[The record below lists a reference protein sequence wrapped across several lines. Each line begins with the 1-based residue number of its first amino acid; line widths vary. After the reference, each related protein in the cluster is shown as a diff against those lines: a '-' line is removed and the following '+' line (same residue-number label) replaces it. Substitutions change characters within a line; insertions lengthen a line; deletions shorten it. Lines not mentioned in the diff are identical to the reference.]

1 MVTGNIKTQA
11 YQNPV
16 TAAGKTQKISTKTD
30 FSQSIRQ
37 AAGSYAGTDNQSQ
50 NVSRNQEAAKDSS
63 TAKNAV
69 KSEMTDRDAKS
80 SDVRSTKTETAA
92 VDKNSKKEE
101 TNPEIAAVDKNSKK
115 EEINLEI
122 AAVLAG
128 TQQQNTAVDVDETA
142 VSDFLQDIAQQLEVS
157 VDDLMQSM
165 QNLNLQVTDL
175 QDPQNVLKLMT
186 DVKDLS
192 GTAEILTSPGLM
204 ETFKEINSQA
214 KDFAQQQIQTADIAG
229 TVEVDNVNVQEVQ
242 QIASTDDMS
251 SNADSRKSDRQD
263 SQNDIT
269 DLGNKNVQT
278 GMSNLRGLTE
288 RIEELVADRADVE
301 TAENITKQVVNQVK
315 LTMKNDVTSLQ
326 MQLYPEHLGKVSIQV
341 VSKNGVLTAQIAAE
355 NEVAKAALESQLA
368 TLKESFDSQGIK
380 VQSVEVMVSTNA
392 FEQNQQSN
400 TENSDQEHRHGRQ
413 AKKNIL
419 TGLTGEDDSEL
430 PEDNSL
436 QETLGNTVS
445 YTA

>member
-16 TAAGKTQKISTKTD
+16 TAAGNTQKISTKTD

-37 AAGSYAGTDNQSQ
+37 AAGSYAGTDNKSQ

-92 VDKNSKKEE
+92 VDKNSE
-101 TNPEIAAVDKNSKK
+101 K

-192 GTAEILTSPGLM
+192 GTAEILTSPELM

-251 SNADSRKSDRQD
+251 SNADSRKSDQQD

-326 MQLYPEHLGKVSIQV
+326 MQLYPEHLGKVSFQV

>member
-63 TAKNAV
+63 TDKNAV

-101 TNPEIAAVDKNSKK
+101 TNPEIAAVDKNSEK

>member
-16 TAAGKTQKISTKTD
+16 TAAGNTQKISTKTD

-37 AAGSYAGTDNQSQ
+37 AAGSYASTDNKSQ

-101 TNPEIAAVDKNSKK
+101 TNPEIAAVDKNSEK

-128 TQQQNTAVDVDETA
+128 TLQQNTAVDVDETA

-214 KDFAQQQIQTADIAG
+214 KDFAQQQIQTADITE

-242 QIASTDDMS
+242 QISATDDMS
-251 SNADSRKSDRQD
+251 SDAHSRKSDQQD
-263 SQNDIT
+263 PQNDIT
-269 DLGNKNVQT
+269 DLGNKNAQT

-288 RIEELVADRADVE
+288 RIEELVADRTDVE

-400 TENSDQEHRHGRQ
+400 TENSDQERRHGRQ

>member
-92 VDKNSKKEE
+92 VDKNSKEE
-101 TNPEIAAVDKNSKK
+101 TNPEIAAVDKNSEK

-192 GTAEILTSPGLM
+192 GTAEILTSPELM

-251 SNADSRKSDRQD
+251 SNADSRKSDQQD

>member
-16 TAAGKTQKISTKTD
+16 TAAGNTQKISTKTD

-37 AAGSYAGTDNQSQ
+37 AAGSYAGTDNKSQ

-92 VDKNSKKEE
+92 VDKNSEKEE
-101 TNPEIAAVDKNSKK
+101 TNPEIAAVDKNSEK

-128 TQQQNTAVDVDETA
+128 TQLQNTAVDVDETV

-165 QNLNLQVTDL
+165 QKLNLQVTDL

-214 KDFAQQQIQTADIAG
+214 KDFAQQQIQTADITE

-242 QIASTDDMS
+242 QISATNDMS
-251 SNADSRKSDRQD
+251 SDAHSRKSDQQD
-263 SQNDIT
+263 PQNDIT
-269 DLGNKNVQT
+269 DLGNKNAQT

-288 RIEELVADRADVE
+288 RIEELVADRTDVE

>member
-11 YQNPV
+11 YQNPL
-16 TAAGKTQKISTKTD
+16 TAAGNTQKISTKTD

-37 AAGSYAGTDNQSQ
+37 AAGSYAGTDNKSQ

-92 VDKNSKKEE
+92 VDKNSEKEE
-101 TNPEIAAVDKNSKK
+101 TNPEIAAVDKNSEK

-128 TQQQNTAVDVDETA
+128 TQLQNTAVDVDETV
-142 VSDFLQDIAQQLEVS
+142 VS
-157 VDDLMQSM
+157 
-165 QNLNLQVTDL
+165 DL

-214 KDFAQQQIQTADIAG
+214 KGFAQQQIQTADITE

-242 QIASTDDMS
+242 QISATDDMS
-251 SNADSRKSDRQD
+251 SDAHSRKSDQQD
-263 SQNDIT
+263 PQNDIT
-269 DLGNKNVQT
+269 DLGNKNAQT

-288 RIEELVADRADVE
+288 RIEELVADRTDVE

-368 TLKESFDSQGIK
+368 ILKESFDSQGIK

>member
-16 TAAGKTQKISTKTD
+16 TAAGNTQKISTKTD

-37 AAGSYAGTDNQSQ
+37 AAGSYAGTDNKSQ

-92 VDKNSKKEE
+92 VDKNSEKEE
-101 TNPEIAAVDKNSKK
+101 TNPEIAAVDKNSEK

-192 GTAEILTSPGLM
+192 GTAEILTSPELM

-251 SNADSRKSDRQD
+251 SNADSRKSDQQD

-400 TENSDQEHRHGRQ
+400 TENSDQEHRHGLQ

>member
-16 TAAGKTQKISTKTD
+16 TAAGNTQKISTKTD

-37 AAGSYAGTDNQSQ
+37 AAGSYAGTDNKSQ

-92 VDKNSKKEE
+92 VDKNSE
-101 TNPEIAAVDKNSKK
+101 K

-128 TQQQNTAVDVDETA
+128 TQLQNTAVDVDETV

-165 QNLNLQVTDL
+165 QKLNLQVTDL

-229 TVEVDNVNVQEVQ
+229 TVEVDRRF
-242 QIASTDDMS
+242 
-251 SNADSRKSDRQD
+251 SRLCRLM
-263 SQNDIT
+263 I
-269 DLGNKNVQT
+269 
-278 GMSNLRGLTE
+278 
-288 RIEELVADRADVE
+288 
-301 TAENITKQVVNQVK
+301 
-315 LTMKNDVTSLQ
+315 
-326 MQLYPEHLGKVSIQV
+326 
-341 VSKNGVLTAQIAAE
+341 
-355 NEVAKAALESQLA
+355 
-368 TLKESFDSQGIK
+368 
-380 VQSVEVMVSTNA
+380 
-392 FEQNQQSN
+392 
-400 TENSDQEHRHGRQ
+400 
-413 AKKNIL
+413 
-419 TGLTGEDDSEL
+419 
-430 PEDNSL
+430 
-436 QETLGNTVS
+436 
-445 YTA
+445 

>member
-92 VDKNSKKEE
+92 VDKNSKEE
-101 TNPEIAAVDKNSKK
+101 TNPEIAAVDKNSEK

-192 GTAEILTSPGLM
+192 GTAEILTSPELM

-251 SNADSRKSDRQD
+251 SNADSRKSDQQD

-380 VQSVEVMVSTNA
+380 VQSAEVMVSTNA

>member
-11 YQNPV
+11 YQNPI

-101 TNPEIAAVDKNSKK
+101 TNPEIAAVDKNSEK

-242 QIASTDDMS
+242 QIASNDDMS
-251 SNADSRKSDRQD
+251 SDADSRKSDQQD

-288 RIEELVADRADVE
+288 RIEELVADRTDVE

>member
-16 TAAGKTQKISTKTD
+16 TAAGNTQKISTKTD

-37 AAGSYAGTDNQSQ
+37 AAGSYAGTDNKSQ

-63 TAKNAV
+63 TDKNAV

-101 TNPEIAAVDKNSKK
+101 TNPEIAAVDKNSEK

-214 KDFAQQQIQTADIAG
+214 KDFAQQQIQTADITG

-251 SNADSRKSDRQD
+251 SDADSRKSDHQD

-269 DLGNKNVQT
+269 DFGNKNVQT

-288 RIEELVADRADVE
+288 RIEELVADRTDVE

>member
-37 AAGSYAGTDNQSQ
+37 VAGSYAGTDNQSQ

-101 TNPEIAAVDKNSKK
+101 TNPEIAAVDKNSEK

-251 SNADSRKSDRQD
+251 SDADSRKSDQQD

-288 RIEELVADRADVE
+288 RIEELVADRTDVE

>member
-16 TAAGKTQKISTKTD
+16 TAAGNTQKISTKTD

-37 AAGSYAGTDNQSQ
+37 AAGSYAGTDNKSQ

-92 VDKNSKKEE
+92 VDKNSE
-101 TNPEIAAVDKNSKK
+101 K

-192 GTAEILTSPGLM
+192 GTAEILTSPELM

-251 SNADSRKSDRQD
+251 SNADSRKSDQQD

>member
-16 TAAGKTQKISTKTD
+16 TAAGNTQKISTKTD

-37 AAGSYAGTDNQSQ
+37 AAGSYAGTDNKSQ

-92 VDKNSKKEE
+92 VDKNSEKEE
-101 TNPEIAAVDKNSKK
+101 TNPEIAAVDKNSEK

-128 TQQQNTAVDVDETA
+128 TQLQNTAVDVDETV

-165 QNLNLQVTDL
+165 QKLNLQVTDL

-214 KDFAQQQIQTADIAG
+214 KDFAQQQIQTADITE

-242 QIASTDDMS
+242 QISATDDMS
-251 SNADSRKSDRQD
+251 RDANSRKSDQQD
-263 SQNDIT
+263 PQNDIT
-269 DLGNKNVQT
+269 DLGNKNAQT

-288 RIEELVADRADVE
+288 RIEELVADRTDVE

-400 TENSDQEHRHGRQ
+400 TENSDQERRHGRQ
-413 AKKNIL
+413 TKKNIL

>member
-37 AAGSYAGTDNQSQ
+37 AAGSYASTDNKSQ

-92 VDKNSKKEE
+92 VDKNSEKEE
-101 TNPEIAAVDKNSKK
+101 TNPEIAAVDKNSEK

-128 TQQQNTAVDVDETA
+128 TQLQNTAVDVDETV

-165 QNLNLQVTDL
+165 QKLNLQVTDL

-214 KDFAQQQIQTADIAG
+214 KGFAQQQIQTADITE

-242 QIASTDDMS
+242 QISATDDMS
-251 SNADSRKSDRQD
+251 SDAHSRKSDQQD
-263 SQNDIT
+263 PQNDIT
-269 DLGNKNVQT
+269 DLGNKNAQT

-288 RIEELVADRADVE
+288 RIEELVADRTDVE

-400 TENSDQEHRHGRQ
+400 TENSDQERRHGRQ
-413 AKKNIL
+413 TKKNIL

>member
-16 TAAGKTQKISTKTD
+16 TAAGNTQKISTKTD

-37 AAGSYAGTDNQSQ
+37 AAGSYAGTDNKSQ

-92 VDKNSKKEE
+92 VDKNSEKEE
-101 TNPEIAAVDKNSKK
+101 TNPEIAAVDKNSEK

-128 TQQQNTAVDVDETA
+128 TQLQNTAVDVDETV

-165 QNLNLQVTDL
+165 QKLNLQVTDL

-214 KDFAQQQIQTADIAG
+214 KDFAQQQIQTADITE

-242 QIASTDDMS
+242 QISATDDMS
-251 SNADSRKSDRQD
+251 SDAHSRKSDQQD
-263 SQNDIT
+263 PQNDIT
-269 DLGNKNVQT
+269 DLGNKNAQT

-288 RIEELVADRADVE
+288 RIEELVADRTDVE

-400 TENSDQEHRHGRQ
+400 TDKSDQERRHGRQ
-413 AKKNIL
+413 TKKNIL

>member
-37 AAGSYAGTDNQSQ
+37 AAGSYASTDNQSQ

-92 VDKNSKKEE
+92 VDKNSEKEE
-101 TNPEIAAVDKNSKK
+101 TNPEIAAVDKNSEK

-128 TQQQNTAVDVDETA
+128 TQLQNTAVDVDETV

-165 QNLNLQVTDL
+165 QKLNLQVTDL

-214 KDFAQQQIQTADIAG
+214 KDFAQQQIQTADITE

-242 QIASTDDMS
+242 QISATDDMS
-251 SNADSRKSDRQD
+251 SDAHSRKSDQQD
-263 SQNDIT
+263 PQNDIT
-269 DLGNKNVQT
+269 DLGNKNAQT

-288 RIEELVADRADVE
+288 RIEELVADRTDVE

-400 TENSDQEHRHGRQ
+400 TENSDQERRHGRQ
-413 AKKNIL
+413 TKKNIL

>member
-16 TAAGKTQKISTKTD
+16 TAAGNTQKISTKTD

-37 AAGSYAGTDNQSQ
+37 AAGSYAGTDNKSQ

-63 TAKNAV
+63 TAKKAV

-92 VDKNSKKEE
+92 VDKNSEKEE
-101 TNPEIAAVDKNSKK
+101 TNPEIAAVDKNSEK

-128 TQQQNTAVDVDETA
+128 TQLQNTAVDVDETV

-165 QNLNLQVTDL
+165 QKLNLQVTDL

-214 KDFAQQQIQTADIAG
+214 KDFAQQQIQTADITE

-242 QIASTDDMS
+242 QISATDDMS
-251 SNADSRKSDRQD
+251 SDAHSRKSDQQD
-263 SQNDIT
+263 PQNDIT
-269 DLGNKNVQT
+269 DLGNKNAQT

-288 RIEELVADRADVE
+288 RIEELVADRTDVE

-400 TENSDQEHRHGRQ
+400 TENSDQERRHGRQ
-413 AKKNIL
+413 TKKNIL

>member
-16 TAAGKTQKISTKTD
+16 TAAGKTQKISTNTD

-101 TNPEIAAVDKNSKK
+101 TNPEIAAVDKNSEK

-242 QIASTDDMS
+242 QIVSTDDMS
-251 SNADSRKSDRQD
+251 SDAHSRKSDQQD

-368 TLKESFDSQGIK
+368 ILKESFDSQGIK

>member
-37 AAGSYAGTDNQSQ
+37 AAGSYASTDNKSQ

-92 VDKNSKKEE
+92 VDKNSEKEE
-101 TNPEIAAVDKNSKK
+101 TNPEIAAVDKNSEK

-128 TQQQNTAVDVDETA
+128 TQLQNTAVDVDETV

-165 QNLNLQVTDL
+165 QKLNLQVTDL

-214 KDFAQQQIQTADIAG
+214 KDFAQQQIQTADITE

-242 QIASTDDMS
+242 QISATDDMS
-251 SNADSRKSDRQD
+251 SDAHSRKSDQQD
-263 SQNDIT
+263 PQNDIT
-269 DLGNKNVQT
+269 DLGNKNAQT

-288 RIEELVADRADVE
+288 RIEELVADRTDVE

-400 TENSDQEHRHGRQ
+400 TENSDQERRHGRQ
-413 AKKNIL
+413 TKKNIL

>member
-16 TAAGKTQKISTKTD
+16 TAAGNTQKISTKTD

-37 AAGSYAGTDNQSQ
+37 AAGSYAGTDNKSQ

-92 VDKNSKKEE
+92 VDKNSEKEE
-101 TNPEIAAVDKNSKK
+101 TNPEIVTVDKNSEKQ
-115 EEINLEI
+115 EINLEI

-128 TQQQNTAVDVDETA
+128 TQLQNTAVDVDETA

-214 KDFAQQQIQTADIAG
+214 KDFAQQQIQTADITG

-242 QIASTDDMS
+242 QISATDDMS
-251 SNADSRKSDRQD
+251 SNADSRKSDQQD

-288 RIEELVADRADVE
+288 RIEELVADRTDVE

-368 TLKESFDSQGIK
+368 ILKESFDSQGIK

>member
-11 YQNPV
+11 YQNPL
-16 TAAGKTQKISTKTD
+16 TAAGNTQKISTKTD

-37 AAGSYAGTDNQSQ
+37 AAGSYAGTDNKSQ

-92 VDKNSKKEE
+92 VDKNSEKEE
-101 TNPEIAAVDKNSKK
+101 TNPEIAAVDKNSEK

-128 TQQQNTAVDVDETA
+128 TQLQNTAVDVDETV

-165 QNLNLQVTDL
+165 QKLNLQVTDL

-214 KDFAQQQIQTADIAG
+214 KDFAQQQIQTADITE

-242 QIASTDDMS
+242 QISATDDMS
-251 SNADSRKSDRQD
+251 SDAHSRKSDQQD
-263 SQNDIT
+263 PQNDIT
-269 DLGNKNVQT
+269 DLGNKNAQT

-288 RIEELVADRADVE
+288 RIEELVADRTDVE

>member
-16 TAAGKTQKISTKTD
+16 TAAGNTQKISTKTD

-37 AAGSYAGTDNQSQ
+37 AAGSYAGTDNKSQ

-92 VDKNSKKEE
+92 VDKNSEKEE
-101 TNPEIAAVDKNSKK
+101 TNPEIAAVDKNSEK

-128 TQQQNTAVDVDETA
+128 TQLQNTAVDVDETV

-165 QNLNLQVTDL
+165 QKLNLQVTDL

-251 SNADSRKSDRQD
+251 SDAHSRKSDQQD

-368 TLKESFDSQGIK
+368 ILKESFDSQGIK

>member
-16 TAAGKTQKISTKTD
+16 TAAGNTQKISTKTD

-37 AAGSYAGTDNQSQ
+37 AAGSYAGTDNKSQ

-92 VDKNSKKEE
+92 VDKNSEKEE
-101 TNPEIAAVDKNSKK
+101 TNPEIAAVDKNSEK

-128 TQQQNTAVDVDETA
+128 TQLQNTAVDVDETV

-165 QNLNLQVTDL
+165 QKLNLQVTDL

-242 QIASTDDMS
+242 QIVSTDDMS
-251 SNADSRKSDRQD
+251 SDAHSRKSDQQD

-326 MQLYPEHLGKVSIQV
+326 MQLYPEHWEKYP
-341 VSKNGVLTAQIAAE
+341 
-355 NEVAKAALESQLA
+355 
-368 TLKESFDSQGIK
+368 FRW
-380 VQSVEVMVSTNA
+380 
-392 FEQNQQSN
+392 FRR
-400 TENSDQEHRHGRQ
+400 TE
-413 AKKNIL
+413 
-419 TGLTGEDDSEL
+419 
-430 PEDNSL
+430 P
-436 QETLGNTVS
+436 
-445 YTA
+445 

>member
-50 NVSRNQEAAKDSS
+50 NVSRNQEATKDSS

-101 TNPEIAAVDKNSKK
+101 TNPEIAAVDKNSEK

-214 KDFAQQQIQTADIAG
+214 KDFAQQQIQTADMAG

>member
-101 TNPEIAAVDKNSKK
+101 TNPEIAAVDKNSEK

-214 KDFAQQQIQTADIAG
+214 KDFAQQQIQTADITG

-242 QIASTDDMS
+242 QIALTDDMS
-251 SNADSRKSDRQD
+251 SNADSRKSDQQD

-368 TLKESFDSQGIK
+368 ILKESFDSQGIK

>member
-16 TAAGKTQKISTKTD
+16 TAAGNTQKISTKTD

-37 AAGSYAGTDNQSQ
+37 AAGSYAGTDNKSQ

-92 VDKNSKKEE
+92 VDKNSEKEE
-101 TNPEIAAVDKNSKK
+101 TNPEIAAVDKNSEK

-128 TQQQNTAVDVDETA
+128 TQLQNTAVDVDETV

-165 QNLNLQVTDL
+165 QKLNLQVTDL

-214 KDFAQQQIQTADIAG
+214 KDFAQQQIQTADITE

-242 QIASTDDMS
+242 QISATDDMS
-251 SNADSRKSDRQD
+251 SDAHSRKSDQQD
-263 SQNDIT
+263 PQNDIT
-269 DLGNKNVQT
+269 DLGNKNAQT
-278 GMSNLRGLTE
+278 GMSNLRGQTE
-288 RIEELVADRADVE
+288 RIEELVADRTDVE

-400 TENSDQEHRHGRQ
+400 TENSDQERRHGRQ
-413 AKKNIL
+413 TKKNIL

>member
-16 TAAGKTQKISTKTD
+16 TAAGNTQKISTKTD

-37 AAGSYAGTDNQSQ
+37 AAGSYAGTDNKSQ

-92 VDKNSKKEE
+92 VDKNSE
-101 TNPEIAAVDKNSKK
+101 K

-128 TQQQNTAVDVDETA
+128 TQLQNTAVDVDETV

-165 QNLNLQVTDL
+165 QKLNLQVTDL

-214 KDFAQQQIQTADIAG
+214 KDFAQQQIQTADITE

-242 QIASTDDMS
+242 QISATDDMS
-251 SNADSRKSDRQD
+251 SDAHSRKSDQQD
-263 SQNDIT
+263 PQNDIT
-269 DLGNKNVQT
+269 DLGNKNAQT

-288 RIEELVADRADVE
+288 RIEELVADRTDVE

-368 TLKESFDSQGIK
+368 ILKESFDSQGIK

>member
-16 TAAGKTQKISTKTD
+16 TAAGNTQKISTKTD

-37 AAGSYAGTDNQSQ
+37 AAGSYAGTDNKSQ

-92 VDKNSKKEE
+92 VDKNSE
-101 TNPEIAAVDKNSKK
+101 K

-122 AAVLAG
+122 VAVLAG

-192 GTAEILTSPGLM
+192 GTAEILTSPELM

-251 SNADSRKSDRQD
+251 SNADSRKSDQQD

>member
-101 TNPEIAAVDKNSKK
+101 TNPEIAAVDKNSEK

-214 KDFAQQQIQTADIAG
+214 KDFAQQQIQTADMAG

-368 TLKESFDSQGIK
+368 ILKESFDSQGIK

-400 TENSDQEHRHGRQ
+400 TGNSDQEHRHGRQ

>member
-16 TAAGKTQKISTKTD
+16 TAAGKTQKISTNTD

-101 TNPEIAAVDKNSKK
+101 TNPEIAAVDKNSEK

-251 SNADSRKSDRQD
+251 SNADSRKSDQQD

>member
-16 TAAGKTQKISTKTD
+16 TAAGNTQKISTKTD

-37 AAGSYAGTDNQSQ
+37 AAGSYAGTDNKSQ

-92 VDKNSKKEE
+92 VDKNSEKEE
-101 TNPEIAAVDKNSKK
+101 TNPEIAAVDKNSEK

-128 TQQQNTAVDVDETA
+128 TQLQNTAVDVDETV

-165 QNLNLQVTDL
+165 QKLNLQVTDL

-214 KDFAQQQIQTADIAG
+214 KDFAQQQIQTADITE

-242 QIASTDDMS
+242 QISATDDMS
-251 SNADSRKSDRQD
+251 SDAHSRKSDQQD
-263 SQNDIT
+263 PQNDIT
-269 DLGNKNVQT
+269 DLGNKNAQT

-288 RIEELVADRADVE
+288 RIEELVADRTDVE

-326 MQLYPEHLGKVSIQV
+326 MQLYPEHLGRVSIQV

-400 TENSDQEHRHGRQ
+400 TENSDQERRHGRQ
-413 AKKNIL
+413 TKKNIL

>member
-37 AAGSYAGTDNQSQ
+37 AAGSYADTDNQSQ

-63 TAKNAV
+63 TDKNAV

-101 TNPEIAAVDKNSKK
+101 TNPEIAAVDKNSEK

>member
-1 MVTGNIKTQA
+1 MVIGNIKTQA

-16 TAAGKTQKISTKTD
+16 TAEGNTQKISTKTD

-37 AAGSYAGTDNQSQ
+37 AAGSYAGTDNKSQ

-63 TAKNAV
+63 TDKNAV

-101 TNPEIAAVDKNSKK
+101 TNPEIAAVDKNSEK

-214 KDFAQQQIQTADIAG
+214 KDFAQQQIQTADITG

-251 SNADSRKSDRQD
+251 SDADSRKSDQQD

-269 DLGNKNVQT
+269 DFGNKNVQT

-288 RIEELVADRADVE
+288 RIEELVADRTDVE

-419 TGLTGEDDSEL
+419 TGLAGEDDSEL

>member
-11 YQNPV
+11 YQNPL
-16 TAAGKTQKISTKTD
+16 TAAGNTQKISTKTD

-37 AAGSYAGTDNQSQ
+37 AAGSYAGTDNKSQ

-92 VDKNSKKEE
+92 VDKNSEKEE
-101 TNPEIAAVDKNSKK
+101 TNPEIAAVDKNSEK

-128 TQQQNTAVDVDETA
+128 TQLQNTAVDVDETV

-165 QNLNLQVTDL
+165 QKLNLQVTDL

-214 KDFAQQQIQTADIAG
+214 KDFAQQQIQTADITE

-242 QIASTDDMS
+242 QISATDDMS
-251 SNADSRKSDRQD
+251 SDAHSRKSDQQD
-263 SQNDIT
+263 PQNDIT
-269 DLGNKNVQT
+269 DLGNKNAQT

-288 RIEELVADRADVE
+288 RIEELVADRTDVE

-400 TENSDQEHRHGRQ
+400 TENSDQERRHGRQ
-413 AKKNIL
+413 TKKNIL

>member
-16 TAAGKTQKISTKTD
+16 TAAGNTQKISTKTD

-37 AAGSYAGTDNQSQ
+37 AAGSYAGTDNKSQ
-50 NVSRNQEAAKDSS
+50 NVSRNQETAKDSS

-80 SDVRSTKTETAA
+80 SDVTSTKTETAA

-101 TNPEIAAVDKNSKK
+101 TNPEIAAVDKNSEK

-157 VDDLMQSM
+157 VDDLMQTM

-192 GTAEILTSPGLM
+192 GTAEILISPGLM

-214 KDFAQQQIQTADIAG
+214 KDFAQQQLQTADITG

-242 QIASTDDMS
+242 QIASNDDMS
-251 SNADSRKSDRQD
+251 SDADSRKSDQQD

-288 RIEELVADRADVE
+288 RIEELVADRTDVE

>member
-16 TAAGKTQKISTKTD
+16 TAAGNTQKISTKTD

-37 AAGSYAGTDNQSQ
+37 AAGSYAGTDNKSQ

-92 VDKNSKKEE
+92 VDKNSEKEE
-101 TNPEIAAVDKNSKK
+101 TNPEIAAVDKNSEK

-128 TQQQNTAVDVDETA
+128 TQLQNTAVDVDETV

-165 QNLNLQVTDL
+165 QKLNLQVTDL

-214 KDFAQQQIQTADIAG
+214 KDFAQQQIKTADITE

-242 QIASTDDMS
+242 QISATDDMS
-251 SNADSRKSDRQD
+251 SDAHSRKSDQQD
-263 SQNDIT
+263 PQNDIT
-269 DLGNKNVQT
+269 DLGNKNAQT

-288 RIEELVADRADVE
+288 RIEELVADRTDVE

-400 TENSDQEHRHGRQ
+400 TENSDQERRHGRQ
-413 AKKNIL
+413 TKKNIL

>member
-16 TAAGKTQKISTKTD
+16 TAAGKTQKISTNTD

-92 VDKNSKKEE
+92 VDKNSE
-101 TNPEIAAVDKNSKK
+101 K

-192 GTAEILTSPGLM
+192 GTAEILTSPELM

-251 SNADSRKSDRQD
+251 SNADSRKSDQQD